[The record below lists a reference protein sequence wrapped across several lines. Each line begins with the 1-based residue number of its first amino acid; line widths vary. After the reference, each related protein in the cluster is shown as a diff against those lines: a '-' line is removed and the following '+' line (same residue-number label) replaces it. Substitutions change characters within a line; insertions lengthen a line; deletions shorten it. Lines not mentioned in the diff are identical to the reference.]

1 MSVDILKPAPIY
13 LKNFPNKK
21 KVVRIPMMGEKPKD
35 DDYPEVPLHKSEL
48 RAHLSATRDKLSNKD
63 SIDGLTSME
72 LGCLKLVLDQ
82 ITSTAGYSIF
92 CSSFDLYDNKS
103 GRTKLYHLKGGA
115 FTSMVLLLG
124 EFPITQLLSAQL
136 CSLLGFK
143 TSEGEDVHSQVYRM
157 KKEFMDYALYKED
170 TAFQLKQQK
179 LNTALF
185 ESMQFFLALEPA
197 ISDSQ
202 TKKLYNEIV
211 SKFKDIDIGTLNTIS
226 SRILNDQNTLDVLV
240 VK

>member
-1 MSVDILKPAPIY
+1 MSVNAEKPVPIY
-13 LKNFPNKK
+13 LKRFPNKK
-21 KVVRIPMMGEKPKD
+21 KVVRIPMVGERPSNSNML
-35 DDYPEVPLHKSEL
+35 EIPLPKSETL
-48 RAHLSATRDKLSNKD
+48 AYLTSALKKLSND
-63 SIDGLTSME
+63 ESLSPME
-72 LGCLKLVLDQ
+72 LGVVQLLLELT
-82 ITSTAGYSIF
+82 ITEDGFSKFCTA
-92 CSSFDLYDNKS
+92 FDLYENKS
-103 GRTKLYHLKGGA
+103 GRAKEYHFKGGA
-115 FTSMVLLLG
+115 FILIVLMVFG
-124 EFPITQLLSAQL
+124 EFPIKQLVSSQL

-143 TSEGEDVHSQVYRM
+143 TSEGEDVQSQVYRM